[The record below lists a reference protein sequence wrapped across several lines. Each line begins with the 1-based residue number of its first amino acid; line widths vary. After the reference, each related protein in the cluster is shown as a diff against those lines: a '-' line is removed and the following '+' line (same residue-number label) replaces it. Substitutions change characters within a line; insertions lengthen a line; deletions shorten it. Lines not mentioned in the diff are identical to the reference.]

1 MSWLFSQALVVEY
14 GAANCSDGGQCA
26 QLSGSHTPQAYLHSD
41 KTTGFSRLSLFGM
54 TFGLL
59 TESRGAELLT
69 WFLEVSRVRTSR
81 LPGKALGWTGKEAD
95 FGKRWRGLFLK
106 FNRATSWWKTHQ
118 CLFQEDL
125 PRCSLTL
132 PQWGLML
139 GGELLEQTTLELR
152 TSENESGSLD
162 STPTKVMP
170 VETDLTP
177 DRIRILPSGR
187 TRKLSKKGTD
197 GSMNWAQLMLHKGWI
212 PTPELCEYYM
222 GWPIGATG
230 LQPLATD
237 RFQEWWQRHGG
248 F

>member
-1 MSWLFSQALVVEY
+1 LAGTRSALLN
-14 GAANCSDGGQCA
+14 GNPTPHAFLSSDRMTA
-26 QLSGSHTPQAYLHSD
+26 
-41 KTTGFSRLSLFGM
+41 FSRPFQFGM
-54 TFGLL
+54 TFAPL
-59 TESRGAELLT
+59 TANLGAELLT
-69 WFLEVSRVRTSR
+69 WFLAASRARTFQS
-81 LPGKALGWTGKEAD
+81 LEKGLGWTGNEAD

-106 FNRATSWWKTHQ
+106 FNRATSWWRTHQ

-139 GGELLEQTTLELR
+139 DGELLEPTMLERHTNGKGCGL
-152 TSENESGSLD
+152 LD

-170 VETDLTP
+170 VETNLTQ

-187 TRKLSKKGTD
+187 PRKLSKNGTD
-197 GSMNWAQLMLHKGWI
+197 GSMNWAQLMLHKGMI

-230 LQPLATD
+230 LQPLAMA
-237 RFQEWWQRHGG
+237 RFREWQQRHGG

>member
-1 MSWLFSQALVVEY
+1 MSWLFSRALVAEY
-14 GAANCSDGGQCA
+14 SAGTCSDGA
-26 QLSGSHTPQAYLHSD
+26 RSALLNGSHTPQAFLPPD
-41 KTTGFSRLSLFGM
+41 RMTDFSRHSRFGM
-54 TFGLL
+54 TFAPLMEG
-59 TESRGAELLT
+59 RGAELLT
-69 WFLEVSRVRTSR
+69 WFLEVSRARTFR
-81 LPGKALGWTGKEAD
+81 LPAKGLGWTGKEAD

-106 FNRATSWWKTHQ
+106 FNRATCWWRTHQ

-125 PRCSLTL
+125 PRYSLTL

-139 GGELLEQTTLELR
+139 DGELLEQVTLVRPMSAKGCGL
-152 TSENESGSLD
+152 LD

-187 TRKLSKKGTD
+187 PRKLSKNGTD
-197 GSMNWAQLMLHKGWI
+197 GSMNWAQLMLHKGLI

-230 LQPLATD
+230 LQPLGTA
-237 RFQEWWQRHGG
+237 RFQEWLQRHGG
-248 F
+248 S

>member
-1 MSWLFSQALVVEY
+1 MSWLFSRALVEEF
-14 GAANCSDGGQCA
+14 GAASCSGGA
-26 QLSGSHTPQAYLHSD
+26 RFVPSSGSHTPQAFLHSD
-41 KTTGFSRLSLFGM
+41 KTTGFSRLSRFGM

-69 WFLEVSRVRTSR
+69 WFLGASRARTSR
-81 LPGKALGWTGKEAD
+81 LPGKGLGLTGKEAV

-106 FNRATSWWKTHQ
+106 FNRATSWWRTHQ

-139 GGELLEQTTLELR
+139 DGALLEPTTLALP
-152 TSENESGSLD
+152 TNGSECGLLD

-170 VETDLTP
+170 VETNLTE

-187 TRKLSKKGTD
+187 PRKLSKNGTD
-197 GSMNWAQLMLHKGWI
+197 GSMNWAQLMLHKGLI

-222 GWPIGATG
+222 GWPIGATA
-230 LQPLATD
+230 LQPLETA
-237 RFQEWWQRHGG
+237 RFQEWLQRHGI

>member
-1 MSWLFSQALVVEY
+1 MSWLYSRALVEAFGV
-14 GAANCSDGGQCA
+14 GRLSDGGQCA
-26 QLSGSHTPQAYLHSD
+26 PLSGNPTPQAFLHSD
-41 KTTGFSRLSLFGM
+41 RMTGFSRLSRFGM
-54 TFGLL
+54 MFAPL

-69 WFLEVSRVRTSR
+69 WFLGASRAKTSR
-81 LPGKALGWTGKEAD
+81 LPVKGLGLTGKEAD

-106 FNRATSWWKTHQ
+106 FNRATSWWRTHQ

-139 GGELLEQTTLELR
+139 DGELLEPATLER
-152 TSENESGSLD
+152 HTNGNECGLLD

-187 TRKLSKKGTD
+187 LRKLSKNGTD
-197 GSMNWAQLMLHKGWI
+197 GSMNWAQLMLHKGLI

-222 GWPIGATG
+222 GWPIGATA
-230 LQPLATD
+230 LQPLGTD
-237 RFQEWWQRHGG
+237 RFQEWLRRHGG

>member
-1 MSWLFSQALVVEY
+1 MSWLYSRALVEAF
-14 GAANCSDGGQCA
+14 GAGSSLDGA
-26 QLSGSHTPQAYLHSD
+26 PSALLSTSHTPQAFLPSG
-41 KTTGFSRLSLFGM
+41 KTTAFSRLSRFGM
-54 TFGLL
+54 TFAPL

-69 WFLEVSRVRTSR
+69 WFLEGFRARTSQSPAR
-81 LPGKALGWTGKEAD
+81 GLGWTGKEAD

-125 PRCSLTL
+125 PECSLTL

-139 GGELLEQTTLELR
+139 DGELLEPTMLER
-152 TSENESGSLD
+152 PTNASGYGLLD

-170 VETDLTP
+170 VETHLTD

-187 TRKLSKKGTD
+187 PRKLSKNGTD
-197 GSMNWAQLMLHKGWI
+197 GSMNWAQLMLHKGLI

-230 LQPLATD
+230 LQPLETA
-237 RFQEWWQRHGG
+237 RFQEWLQRHGG
-248 F
+248 S

>member
-1 MSWLFSQALVVEY
+1 MSWHFLQGQEAGFLPTYYSDTSQSVQSKSMSIASRSYQHGKKTVVF
-14 GAANCSDGGQCA
+14 
-26 QLSGSHTPQAYLHSD
+26 H
-41 KTTGFSRLSLFGM
+41 GFPSLQMSRSLTADLG
-54 TFGLL
+54 
-59 TESRGAELLT
+59 EELLT
-69 WFLEVSRVRTSR
+69 SFLAASRARTSR
-81 LPGKALGWTGKEAD
+81 LPAKGLGLTGKEAD

-139 GGELLEQTTLELR
+139 DGELLEPATLER
-152 TSENESGSLD
+152 PTNGSGCGLLD

-187 TRKLSKKGTD
+187 PRKLSKSGTD
-197 GSMNWAQLMLHKGWI
+197 GSMNWAQLMLHKGLI

-222 GWPIGATG
+222 GWPIGATA
-230 LQPLATD
+230 LQPLATA
-237 RFQEWWQRHGG
+237 RFQQWRQWHGE

>member
-1 MSWLFSQALVVEY
+1 MSWLYSRALVEAF
-14 GAANCSDGGQCA
+14 GAGRFSAGGQCA
-26 QLSGSHTPQAYLHSD
+26 QSNGNPTPQAFLPSD
-41 KTTGFSRLSLFGM
+41 RMTGFSRLSRFGM
-54 TFGLL
+54 TFAPL

-69 WFLEVSRVRTSR
+69 WFLGASRARTSR
-81 LPGKALGWTGKEAD
+81 LPAKGLGLTGKEAD

-106 FNRATSWWKTHQ
+106 FNPATSWWKTHQ

-139 GGELLEQTTLELR
+139 GGELSEQTTLELP
-152 TSENESGSLD
+152 TNGNGCGLLD

-170 VETDLTP
+170 VETNLTP

-187 TRKLSKKGTD
+187 PRKLSKNGTD
-197 GSMNWAQLMLHKGWI
+197 GSMNWAQLMLYKGLI

-222 GWPIGATG
+222 GWPIGATA
-230 LQPLATD
+230 LQPLGTD
-237 RFQEWWQRHGG
+237 RFQEWLRRHGG

>member
-1 MSWLFSQALVVEY
+1 MSWLFSQALEAEFSADTCSG
-14 GAANCSDGGQCA
+14 GAPSAPSS
-26 QLSGSHTPQAYLHSD
+26 LSPTPQACLSPD
-41 KTTGFSRLSLFGM
+41 RMTAFSRLSRFGM
-54 TFGLL
+54 TFAPL
-59 TESRGAELLT
+59 TDDRGAELLT
-69 WFLEVSRVRTSR
+69 WFLAASRARTSR
-81 LPGKALGWTGKEAD
+81 LPVKGLGLTGKEAD

-106 FNRATSWWKTHQ
+106 FNRATSWWRTHQ

-139 GGELLEQTTLELR
+139 DGELLEPATLER
-152 TSENESGSLD
+152 PTNGSGCGLLD

-187 TRKLSKKGTD
+187 PRKLSKNGTD
-197 GSMNWAQLMLHKGWI
+197 GSMNWAQLMLHKGLI

-222 GWPIGATG
+222 GWPIGATA
-230 LQPLATD
+230 LQPLGTD
-237 RFQEWWQRHGG
+237 RFQEWLRRHGG
-248 F
+248 C